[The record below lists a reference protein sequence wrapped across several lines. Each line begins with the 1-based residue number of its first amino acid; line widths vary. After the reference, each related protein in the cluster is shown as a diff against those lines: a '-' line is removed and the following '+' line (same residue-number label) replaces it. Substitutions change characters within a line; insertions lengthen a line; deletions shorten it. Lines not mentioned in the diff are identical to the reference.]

1 MTFTTQNA
9 VLLACSVCGLPYTDD
24 DGARILFTN
33 QAEAVD
39 EALRHG
45 WLVSTAPVVYGP
57 RVVPDFAVCDT
68 AEGDRDHSEHQA
80 ARDLLLPVLDLVVT
94 VDGQMPL
101 PFDDTDA
108 GGAS

>member
-1 MTFTTQNA
+1 MTFTTQTA

-24 DGARILFTN
+24 DGARILFTD

-57 RVVPDFAVCDT
+57 RILPDFAVCDT
-68 AEGDRDHSEHQA
+68 ADGDQDHAEHQA
-80 ARDLLLPVLDLVVT
+80 ARDLLLPVLDLVLPM
-94 VDGQMPL
+94 DGQSTL
-101 PFDDTDA
+101 DDADA
-108 GGAS
+108 GGAP